1 MEQVNTGSVLQGVLT
16 KSQLAQQLG
25 VSERTI
31 DRWHSLR
38 IGPPRATI
46 GRLIFYSREGV
57 SEWLRRAANGATKR
71 TYRR

>member
-1 MEQVNTGSVLQGVLT
+1 MEANEGSILEGVLT

-25 VSERTI
+25 VSKRTI

-46 GRLIFYSREGV
+46 GRLIFYPREGV
-57 SEWLRRAANGATKR
+57 TEWLRRAANGASKR
-71 TYRR
+71 TNRR